1 MSRIDAIWIVVE
13 VNPDMVT
20 DEELNTVKDLCEDTQ
35 GKMYRIVT
43 FALDSVGIEE
53 ILNNLKVSRARIS
66 YIKDGN
72 GSPNEWKHYQVEEI
86 LPVEIAID

>member
-1 MSRIDAIWIVVE
+1 
-13 VNPDMVT
+13 MVT

-72 GSPNEWKHYQVEEI
+72 GSPNE
-86 LPVEIAID
+86 